1 MGLAMSAERSTGS
14 DDHNQ
19 VDPQRKI
26 KVVVEVDSDGNV
38 KVCSDYTYIEVEL
51 VKWED
56 VESDGAAKV
65 VETAKRI
72 AVTTPHEIFKE
83 E

>member
-1 MGLAMSAERSTGS
+1 MSAERSTGS
-14 DDHNQ
+14 DDFSRN
-19 VDPQRKI
+19 DPQRKI

-51 VKWED
+51 VKWDD
-56 VESDGAAKV
+56 VESEGAAKV

-72 AVTTPHEIFKE
+72 AVSAPNEIFKE
-83 E
+83 DA